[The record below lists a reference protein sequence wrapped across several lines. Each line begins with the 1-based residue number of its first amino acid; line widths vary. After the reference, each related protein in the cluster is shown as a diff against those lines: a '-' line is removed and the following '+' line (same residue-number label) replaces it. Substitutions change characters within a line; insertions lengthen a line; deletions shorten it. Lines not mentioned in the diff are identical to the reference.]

1 MEKAVVSLSEQEVIE
16 LKAILMDDDGKEAL
30 AFLKGK
36 ILAQI
41 LRKENSRMDVEGRTH
56 L

>member
-1 MEKAVVSLSEQEVIE
+1 MENTVVTLSEQEVLE

-30 AFLKGK
+30 TFLKGK
-36 ILAQI
+36 VLAQI
-41 LRKENSRMDVEGRTH
+41 LRKQNSRLHVEGKTH